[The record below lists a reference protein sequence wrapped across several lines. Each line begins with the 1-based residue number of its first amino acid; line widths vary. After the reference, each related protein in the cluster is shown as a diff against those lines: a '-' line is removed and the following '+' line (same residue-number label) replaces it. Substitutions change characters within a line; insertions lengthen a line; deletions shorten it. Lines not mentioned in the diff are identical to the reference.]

1 MCLVKEKVEM
11 LASECDST
19 SGIPHFT
26 VTTCKSVHSL
36 DVMARSYFFV
46 QGYCCWQYNNPTQ
59 KSKCKRK
66 QWSGYVYKGH
76 VPIYA

>member
-46 QGYCCWQYNNPTQ
+46 QGYCCW
-59 KSKCKRK
+59 
-66 QWSGYVYKGH
+66 
-76 VPIYA
+76 